1 MSSKFELVFITYPA
15 MGHIVAMVEF
25 AHHLINHDPRFS
37 ITILIIT
44 MPERMLVN
52 TYIQSRAATSAS
64 TNIRFVHLPTLETP
78 TPDHGSQTPLCLVSS
93 FIEKHKPHV
102 KQALTNLMATELD
115 RRFVGLF
122 IDMFCTSMVDV
133 ANELDIPCYLYFPSP
148 TTFLGFMLHL
158 PILDTQLTT
167 ELAELDTEL
176 VIPSFV
182 NPIPPSVLPSIALKK
197 DGYSCFLYHARR
209 YLETK
214 GIIINTFSELEP
226 YALNSLSTS
235 QVPPIYPIG
244 PILDPVGPA
253 RWHPDQAHHERIMK
267 WLDDQPPSTVVFLCF
282 GSIGSLSGSQVREI
296 AFGLE
301 QAGVRF
307 LWALREPPKNPLALP
322 DNFTNLEEVL
332 PNGFLERTIEI
343 GLVCG
348 FVSQVSILS
357 HKAIGGF
364 ISHCGWNSILESLW
378 HGVPIATWPIHAE
391 QQMNAFELVKEL
403 ELAIEIRLDYREGS
417 DLVMANEIER
427 GIKSLMDCNNEVRTK
442 VKEISMKSRMSM
454 MENGSSY
461 ASMRALIQEL
471 VR

>member
-176 VIPSFV
+176 VSPSFV
-182 NPIPPSVLPSIALKK
+182 NPVPPSVLPSIALKK

-209 YLETK
+209 YLK
-214 GIIINTFSELEP
+214 QRVLLLIHLVSFSLMH
-226 YALNSLSTS
+226 LTHS
-235 QVPPIYPIG
+235 QRVKCHLFIPLGLFLTP
-244 PILDPVGPA
+244 LD
-253 RWHPDQAHHERIMK
+253 R
-267 WLDDQPPSTVVFLCF
+267 
-282 GSIGSLSGSQVREI
+282 
-296 AFGLE
+296 
-301 QAGVRF
+301 
-307 LWALREPPKNPLALP
+307 
-322 DNFTNLEEVL
+322 
-332 PNGFLERTIEI
+332 PNGTQTRPTM
-343 GLVCG
+343 
-348 FVSQVSILS
+348 
-357 HKAIGGF
+357 K
-364 ISHCGWNSILESLW
+364 ES
-378 HGVPIATWPIHAE
+378 
-391 QQMNAFELVKEL
+391 
-403 ELAIEIRLDYREGS
+403 
-417 DLVMANEIER
+417 
-427 GIKSLMDCNNEVRTK
+427 
-442 VKEISMKSRMSM
+442 
-454 MENGSSY
+454 
-461 ASMRALIQEL
+461 
-471 VR
+471 